1 MRFFPLLDFQH
12 MVLALFLGIAALV
25 FVYVAWSGYSEK
37 REKDLEEHDGE
48 VRFSS
53 EKHPMPPLLI
63 FVYAGVVICMITYLI
78 LIGIFGGPI

>member
-37 REKDLEEHDGE
+37 REKDLEEHEGDI
-48 VRFSS
+48 RFSS
-53 EKHPMPPLLI
+53 ERHPMPPLLI
-63 FVYAGVVICMITYLI
+63 FVYAGVALWVIAYVL
-78 LIGIFGGPI
+78 LIGIFGGAI